1 MMEVDQASFISLKY
15 SMYIYLYTYAPS
27 NIVNLVGII
36 MYHPIR
42 PHPFLPILFY
52 GSENTHSAYILFK
65 YTRNYVYYDFIF
77 SVVSQ
82 AVSGYVALG
91 RKGCGNII
99 AFPTYKC
106 YIKRTFVLSFLSS
119 FSTVFQIPIS
129 LSTIFVC
136 TPLLAWCT
144 VFVHVWEKGVSFFL
158 RRIHRH
164 FWLFPKKTSTLRIK
178 VWLTFLS
185 SEHMKREAGS

>member
-36 MYHPIR
+36 MYHILYIR
-42 PHPFLPILFY
+42 PLPFLPILFY

-144 VFVHVWEKGVSFFL
+144 VFVHVWEKGVSFFFSVVFTGISGFSQ
-158 RRIHRH
+158 RKPRH
-164 FWLFPKKTSTLRIK
+164 Y
-178 VWLTFLS
+178 
-185 SEHMKREAGS
+185 G